1 MNLMPLW
8 CNERNRV
15 LFLLQLLE
23 THLRQA
29 HDENTLSSLIIQ
41 SIYIIGSGRKQPSV
55 FYNKLRLNIS
65 QCLQENNCVGVSF

>member
-1 MNLMPLW
+1 MNLMPLS

-23 THLRQA
+23 THLQA

-41 SIYIIGSGRKQPSV
+41 GIYIIGSGRKQPSV
-55 FYNKLRLNIS
+55 FYNKLLLNIS
-65 QCLQENNCVGVSF
+65 QCLQENNCVGVFF